1 MAQDPLELFK
11 ARPAHL
17 GNRRITPPDA
27 TPPGQTQPSPRFD
40 GREWLRNRKTWLI
53 GIGLLIIVSGVI
65 YLWQK
70 FVPLKGIEFTN
81 AQYADLTELRKLI
94 PIVDGQKNM
103 AEVEADS
110 IIILVKKHPWVKDA
124 TASKGLNGILEVEIT
139 EKIPVLLVLNQDGV
153 PQYYMDENG
162 YPMNW
167 VRGASFDVLPIS
179 GNIPRYQPGKKVPNG
194 TLLALAQDIAKL
206 PNQITALIASLEL
219 RPDGR
224 IVGRAASINQNI
236 PPRIELGKNRFEDRL
251 LTLKAF
257 WNQSVLPY
265 PQKNIREIDL
275 RWEGQVV
282 TNEQSEQK

>member
-1 MAQDPLELFK
+1 MAQDPLDVFK

-17 GNRRITPPDA
+17 GNRRIPPPDTTPPVE
-27 TPPGQTQPSPRFD
+27 TQPSRRFD
-40 GREWLRNRKTWLI
+40 GRVWLQNRKMWLV
-53 GIGLLIIVSGVI
+53 GVGLLIVVLGVF
-65 YLWQK
+65 YLWQD
-70 FVPLKGIEFTN
+70 FVPLKGVEFTN

-94 PIVDGQKNM
+94 PIADGQKTM
-103 AEVEADS
+103 AEVEADA
-110 IIILVKKHPWVKDA
+110 IITLVKRHPWVKDA
-124 TASKGLNGILEVEIT
+124 TVSKGLNGILEVEIT
-139 EKIPVLLVLNQDGV
+139 EKKPVLLVLNQDGV
-153 PQYYMDENG
+153 PQYYMDESG

-179 GNIPRYQPGKKVPNG
+179 GNTPRYQPGKKVPNG
-194 TLLALAQDIAKL
+194 TLLTLAQDLAKL
-206 PNQITALIASLEL
+206 SDQVTALIASLEL

-224 IVGRAASINQNI
+224 VVGRAASINQNI

-282 TNEQSEQK
+282 TNEPNEQK